1 MNKTIMHRKII
12 LLIIFGFCRAVN
24 ALDYTKAG
32 SGLADA
38 FFKTAGANEG
48 TTSFR
53 SLLIP
58 SGGRAESLGAAYI
71 GLADDISFIDYNPAA
86 SSILSETEIALFHNA
101 WIADSAKET
110 LAATTRFGNL
120 GIGGK
125 LSCFYVPFTEYD
137 RFGARA
143 SSNYYS
149 ESALTLNAAYNFFAG
164 YTFKGLAIG
173 GNLKTAWRAVPDY
186 ADDDTGAILSGSGLS
201 QSALAIM
208 GDVGIMLRFNA
219 AKFYDSGDGNLY
231 IGLSMSNIG
240 AAFTGFTKEI
250 KADDP
255 LPTNAGIGISYK
267 PINQLLFSFDFMQP
281 LNLFNITERQV
292 FSAGGGTEIKITNFI
307 SVLAGFRLKGGN
319 PRISFGSEF
328 ELFKIRM
335 NVNYT
340 FDLTSSINPV
350 NHLSFSAKL
359 KLGDK
364 GRAVKRR
371 QIEEMYAEGLS
382 YYAERD
388 FDKAIEIWEDVL
400 KIDRH
405 FNPAKDGIK
414 SIKKYLN
421 MIDRLEL

>member
-1 MNKTIMHRKII
+1 
-12 LLIIFGFCRAVN
+12 
-24 ALDYTKAG
+24 
-32 SGLADA
+32 
-38 FFKTAGANEG
+38 
-48 TTSFR
+48 
-53 SLLIP
+53 
-58 SGGRAESLGAAYI
+58 
-71 GLADDISFIDYNPAA
+71 
-86 SSILSETEIALFHNA
+86 
-101 WIADSAKET
+101 
-110 LAATTRFGNL
+110 
-120 GIGGK
+120 
-125 LSCFYVPFTEYD
+125 
-137 RFGARA
+137 
-143 SSNYYS
+143 
-149 ESALTLNAAYNFFAG
+149 
-164 YTFKGLAIG
+164 
-173 GNLKTAWRAVPDY
+173 
-186 ADDDTGAILSGSGLS
+186 
-201 QSALAIM
+201 
-208 GDVGIMLRFNA
+208 
-219 AKFYDSGDGNLY
+219 
-231 IGLSMSNIG
+231 
-240 AAFTGFTKEI
+240 
-250 KADDP
+250 
-255 LPTNAGIGISYK
+255 
-267 PINQLLFSFDFMQP
+267 MQP

-400 KIDRH
+400 KIDRY
-405 FNPAKDGIK
+405 FDPAKDGIK
-414 SIKKYLN
+414 SVRRYLD